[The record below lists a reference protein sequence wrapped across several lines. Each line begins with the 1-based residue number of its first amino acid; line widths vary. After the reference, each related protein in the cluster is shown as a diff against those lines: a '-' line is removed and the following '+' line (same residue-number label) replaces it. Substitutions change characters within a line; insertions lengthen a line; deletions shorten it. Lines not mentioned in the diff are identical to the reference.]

1 MTMKKMT
8 AFSAIVAGTLLA
20 ASQAEAV
27 VAYNFPANLIPNV
40 QSQFAPY
47 LFGNSFVAN
56 QAVGIS
62 AVGAYDAG
70 LDGFGVG
77 TVPVAIYVSNGAP
90 TPTWTLVPNT
100 SASFTGNSGW
110 DWTDGSARM
119 KNLASPV
126 WLTAGST
133 YAIVA
138 AYEGIYSS
146 TGPLEDTRAYDFD
159 IPHSGSLPTFNNLS
173 GQISQAP
180 GNRSSFLA
188 LPVSTLPGT
197 LGVVQYTGG
206 HNVADYAGA
215 TFAAVPEVS
224 QFAMA
229 GIGLLGLVYV
239 GRSTPVRR
247 WLKLA

>member
-40 QSQFAPY
+40 QSQVAPY
-47 LFGNSFVAN
+47 LFGNSFVVN
-56 QAVGIS
+56 QAIGVS

-70 LDGFGVG
+70 LDGFGAA

-90 TPTWTLVPNT
+90 TPTWTLVPST

-119 KNLASPV
+119 KNLASTV

-138 AYEGIYSS
+138 AYEGIYVAS
-146 TGPLEDTRAYDFD
+146 PLEDSRAWDFD
-159 IPHSGSLPTFNNLS
+159 IPHTGSLPTFNNLS

-180 GNRSSFLA
+180 GTHSSFLA
-188 LPVSTLPGT
+188 LPVTTLPGT
-197 LGVVQYTGG
+197 LGPVLYTGG
-206 HNVADYAGA
+206 HGATDYAGA

-224 QFAMA
+224 QFAIA